1 MQKYRRIHSIIW
13 AICFLLEMNSGLDS
27 LRVSHGMFGPE
38 QSARGRGRVPAW
50 GWEVLEG
57 RPAHLPRRKAESGHV
72 WGRQEEPS
80 CVPTT
85 QYPVLWCPWENCPSL
100 SLARRF
106 SARTSLPGLDKRVCC
121 AADLSDQASVVM

>member
-57 RPAHLPRRKAESGHV
+57 RPAHLPRPGGRPSPAMSGV
-72 WGRQEEPS
+72 AKRSPAVFLPPS
-80 CVPTT
+80 ILSSG
-85 QYPVLWCPWENCPSL
+85 VLGKTVLLCL
-100 SLARRF
+100 
-106 SARTSLPGLDKRVCC
+106 
-121 AADLSDQASVVM
+121 